1 MSVGHGA
8 GFKDIKYKVLSTNFK
23 AESNLRSRG
32 NLMSQEIKQNPI
44 TAETCFV
51 PQTDKGKGRRT
62 AVAPGST
69 AARYLHYGRITL
81 DAADAP
87 ESFNSEDHEIGLI
100 CLKGSAAVTTGGEK
114 FQLEQYDAV
123 YVPRESDIEVKPGP
137 SGCDLAEVSAP
148 VEKSY
153 PVKFV
158 SYKEVR
164 NNPRLHLIAGK
175 PPAERDLNVLIGANV
190 EAGRIMAGVTFST
203 PGNWTS
209 WPPHE
214 HSKLLEEAYLFIDMP
229 APSFGVQFVYTD
241 PNKPELVQVVRE
253 GDCVLMPQ
261 GYHPNVAA
269 PGGQINFLWMMA
281 AIKEGEDRLYGVV
294 NVQPEYAAGGS
305 GLEAVSDKK

>member
-1 MSVGHGA
+1 MA
-8 GFKDIKYKVLSTNFK
+8 
-23 AESNLRSRG
+23 
-32 NLMSQEIKQNPI
+32 QPEIKQNPI
-44 TAETCFV
+44 TPETCFV
-51 PQTDKGKGRRT
+51 PKTHEGKGRRT
-62 AVAPGST
+62 AVAPGLT
-69 AARYLHYGRITL
+69 AARYLHYGRITI
-81 DAADAP
+81 DAGDAP
-87 ESFNSEDHEIGLI
+87 VKFNTSDHEVGLI
-100 CLKGSAAVTTGGEK
+100 CLKGKATVSTSGET
-114 FQLEQYDAV
+114 FSLDQYDAV
-123 YVPRESDIEVKPGP
+123 YAPRDSEIEVKANGAD
-137 SGCDLAEVSAP
+137 GCDLAEVSAP
-148 VEKSY
+148 VAKQY
-153 PVKFV
+153 PLKFV

-164 NNPRLHLIAGK
+164 QNPKLHLIAGT

-229 APSFGVQFVYTD
+229 SPSFGVQFVYTD
-241 PNKPELVQVVRE
+241 PQQPELVQVVRE

>member
-1 MSVGHGA
+1 MQP
-8 GFKDIKYKVLSTNFK
+8 
-23 AESNLRSRG
+23 E
-32 NLMSQEIKQNPI
+32 MKQNPI
-44 TAETCFV
+44 TPETCFV
-51 PQTDKGKGRRT
+51 PRTHEGHGRRT
-62 AVAPGST
+62 AVAPGDT
-69 AARYLHYGRITL
+69 AARFLHYGRITL
-81 DAADAP
+81 NAGDPPIEFAT
-87 ESFNSEDHEIGLI
+87 NDHETGLI
-100 CLKGSAAVTTGGEK
+100 CLKGAAKVTADDEA
-114 FQLEQYDAV
+114 FQLSQYDAV
-123 YVPRESDIEVKPGP
+123 YVPRDSQIKVESEND
-137 SGCDLAEVSAP
+137 GCDLAEVSAP
-148 VEKSY
+148 VAQRY
-153 PVKFV
+153 PTQFV

-164 NNPRLHLIAGK
+164 ENPRLHLIAGK

-190 EAGRIMAGVTFST
+190 QAGRIMAGVTFST

-241 PNKPELVQVVRE
+241 PEKPELVQVVRE

-281 AIKEGEDRLYGVV
+281 AVREGEDRLYGVV
-294 NVQPEYAAGGS
+294 NVQPEYASGGS

>member
-1 MSVGHGA
+1 
-8 GFKDIKYKVLSTNFK
+8 
-23 AESNLRSRG
+23 
-32 NLMSQEIKQNPI
+32 MSQELKQNPI
-44 TAETCFV
+44 TQETCFV
-51 PQTDKGKGRRT
+51 PGTHLGKGRRT
-62 AVAPGST
+62 AVAPGET
-69 AARYLHYGRITL
+69 ASRFLHYGRIIL
-81 DAADAP
+81 AAGDQP
-87 ESFNSEDHEIGLI
+87 LTFNSKTHEVGLI
-100 CLKGSAAVTTGGEK
+100 CLNGKAEIKTEGQT
-114 FQLEQYDAV
+114 FQLDRYDAV
-123 YVPRESDIEVKPGP
+123 YVPRDSDIEVTPDTET
-137 SGCDLAEVSAP
+137 GCDLAEVSAP
-148 VEKSY
+148 VDNRY

-164 NNPRLHLIAGK
+164 QNPKLHLIAGK

-241 PNKPELVQVVRE
+241 PNRPELVQVVRE

-281 AIKEGEDRLYGVV
+281 AVREGEDRLYGVV

>member
-1 MSVGHGA
+1 M
-8 GFKDIKYKVLSTNFK
+8 KP
-23 AESNLRSRG
+23 
-32 NLMSQEIKQNPI
+32 EIKQNPI
-44 TAETCFV
+44 TPETCFV
-51 PQTDKGKGRRT
+51 PRTHEGRGRRT
-62 AVAPGST
+62 AVAPGDT

-81 DAADAP
+81 AAGD
-87 ESFNSEDHEIGLI
+87 SELEFANDDHETGLI
-100 CLKGSAAVTTGGEK
+100 CLQGAATVSTNDET
-114 FQLEQYDAV
+114 FQVEQYDAV
-123 YVPRESDIEVKPGP
+123 YVPRDSKIKVAVNGDG
-137 SGCDLAEVSAP
+137 GCDLAEVSAP
-148 VEKSY
+148 VAKQY
-153 PVKFV
+153 PTKFV

-164 NNPRLHLIAGK
+164 QNPKLHLIAGK

-214 HSKLLEEAYLFIDMP
+214 HSRLLEEAYLFIDMP

-281 AIKEGEDRLYGVV
+281 AIREGEDRLYGVV

>member
-1 MSVGHGA
+1 
-8 GFKDIKYKVLSTNFK
+8 
-23 AESNLRSRG
+23 
-32 NLMSQEIKQNPI
+32 MSQEIKQNPI
-44 TAETCFV
+44 TPETCFV
-51 PQTDKGKGRRT
+51 PQTHKGKGRRT
-62 AVAPGST
+62 AVKPGPT

-81 DAADAP
+81 DASDAP
-87 ESFNSEDHEIGLI
+87 EAFNSESHEIGLI
-100 CLKGSAAVTTGGEK
+100 CLKGSATVTARGET

-123 YVPRESDIEVKPGP
+123 YVSRDSDIEVKPGP

-148 VEKSY
+148 VDKHY
-153 PVKFV
+153 PTKFV

-164 NNPRLHLIAGK
+164 QNSRLHLIAGK

-241 PNKPELVQVVRE
+241 PNNPELVQVVRE

>member
-1 MSVGHGA
+1 M
-8 GFKDIKYKVLSTNFK
+8 I
-23 AESNLRSRG
+23 
-32 NLMSQEIKQNPI
+32 QNPI
-44 TAETCFV
+44 TPETCFV
-51 PQTDKGKGRRT
+51 PKTHEGKGRRN
-62 AVAPGST
+62 AVAPGTT

-81 DAADAP
+81 DAGDEPIRFNNSEHEVGLIGLNGKATVRANG
-87 ESFNSEDHEIGLI
+87 ESFEVDR
-100 CLKGSAAVTTGGEK
+100 
-114 FQLEQYDAV
+114 YDAV
-123 YVPRESDIEVKPGP
+123 YIPRDSEIEVEASGP

-148 VEKSY
+148 VEKRY
-153 PVKFV
+153 PLKFV

-164 NNPRLHLIAGK
+164 ENPKLHLIAGK

-214 HSKLLEEAYLFIDMP
+214 HSQLLEEAYLFIDMP
-229 APSFGVQFVYTD
+229 SPSFGVQFVYTD
-241 PNKPELVQVVRE
+241 PQKPELVQVVRE

-281 AIKEGEDRLYGVV
+281 AIREGEDRLYGVV

>member
-1 MSVGHGA
+1 
-8 GFKDIKYKVLSTNFK
+8 
-23 AESNLRSRG
+23 
-32 NLMSQEIKQNPI
+32 MSQELKQNPI
-44 TAETCFV
+44 TQETCFV
-51 PQTDKGKGRRT
+51 PATHIGSGRRT
-62 AVAPGST
+62 AVAPGAT
-69 AARYLHYGRITL
+69 AARFLHYGRITI
-81 DAADAP
+81 AAGDAP
-87 ESFNSEDHEIGLI
+87 LKFKTENHETGLI
-100 CLKGSAAVTTGGEK
+100 CLNGKAAIKTDGQT
-114 FQLEQYDAV
+114 FQLDRYDAV
-123 YVPRESDIEVKPGP
+123 YVPRDSDVEVTGD
-137 SGCDLAEVSAP
+137 SQVGCDLAEVSAP
-148 VEKSY
+148 VDNRY

-164 NNPRLHLIAGK
+164 QNPRLHLIAGK

-214 HSKLLEEAYLFIDMP
+214 HSRLLEEAYLFIDMP

-241 PNKPELVQVVRE
+241 PSKPELVQVVRE

-281 AIKEGEDRLYGVV
+281 AVREGEDRLYGVV
-294 NVQPEYAAGGS
+294 NVQPEYAASGS

>member
-1 MSVGHGA
+1 
-8 GFKDIKYKVLSTNFK
+8 
-23 AESNLRSRG
+23 
-32 NLMSQEIKQNPI
+32 MSQTEEVITQNPI
-44 TAETCFV
+44 TPETCFV
-51 PQTDKGKGRRT
+51 PKTHEGKGRRT
-62 AVAPGST
+62 SVAPGAT

-81 DAADAP
+81 DAGDAALKF
-87 ESFNSEDHEIGLI
+87 STNDHETGLI
-100 CLKGSAAVTTGGEK
+100 CLKGSAKVSTNGGS
-114 FQLEQYDAV
+114 FQLNQYDAV
-123 YVPRESDIEVKPGP
+123 YVPRDSQIEVEPASD

-148 VEKSY
+148 VAKQY

-164 NNPRLHLIAGK
+164 ENPRLHLIAGK

-241 PNKPELVQVVRE
+241 PERPELVQVVRE

-281 AIKEGEDRLYGVV
+281 AIREGEDRLYGVV

>member
-1 MSVGHGA
+1 MSHE
-8 GFKDIKYKVLSTNFK
+8 LT
-23 AESNLRSRG
+23 
-32 NLMSQEIKQNPI
+32 QNPI
-44 TAETCFV
+44 TPDTCFV
-51 PQTDKGKGRRT
+51 PKTHEGRGRRT

-81 DAADAP
+81 AAGDP
-87 ESFNSEDHEIGLI
+87 LERFSTGDKEVGLI
-100 CLKGSAAVTTGGEK
+100 CLNGQATVKTNSESFA
-114 FQLEQYDAV
+114 LERYDAV
-123 YVPRESDIEVKPGP
+123 YVPRDSEVEVEASGP

-148 VEKSY
+148 VEKRY
-153 PVKFV
+153 PLKFV

-164 NNPRLHLIAGK
+164 QNPKLHLIAGK

-241 PNKPELVQVVRE
+241 PQKPELVQVVRE

-281 AIKEGEDRLYGVV
+281 AVREGEDRLYGVV
-294 NVQPEYAAGGS
+294 NVQPEYAANGS

>member
-1 MSVGHGA
+1 M
-8 GFKDIKYKVLSTNFK
+8 D
-23 AESNLRSRG
+23 
-32 NLMSQEIKQNPI
+32 QEVMQNPI
-44 TAETCFV
+44 TPETCFV
-51 PQTDKGKGRRT
+51 PKTHEGKGRRT
-62 AVAPGST
+62 AVAPGAT
-69 AARYLHYGRITL
+69 AARYLHYGRITI
-81 DAADAP
+81 AAGDAP
-87 ESFNSEDHEIGLI
+87 IKFNSEDHEVGLI
-100 CLKGSAAVTTGGEK
+100 NLNGKATVRAAGET
-114 FQLEQYDAV
+114 FELDRYDAV
-123 YVPRESDIEVKPGP
+123 YVPRDSDIEVDAPE
-137 SGCDLAEVSAP
+137 GCDLAEVSAP
-148 VEKSY
+148 VAKRY
-153 PVKFV
+153 PLKFV
-158 SYKEVR
+158 SYTEVR
-164 NNPRLHLIAGK
+164 QNPKLHLIAGK

-229 APSFGVQFVYTD
+229 SPSFGVQFVYTD
-241 PNKPELVQVVRE
+241 PQKPELVQVVRE

-281 AIKEGEDRLYGVV
+281 AIKEGDDRLYGVV

>member
-1 MSVGHGA
+1 
-8 GFKDIKYKVLSTNFK
+8 
-23 AESNLRSRG
+23 
-32 NLMSQEIKQNPI
+32 MSQELKQNPI
-44 TAETCFV
+44 TQETCFV
-51 PQTDKGKGRRT
+51 PATHLGTGRRT
-62 AVAPGST
+62 AVAPGAT
-69 AARYLHYGRITL
+69 AARFLHYGRITI
-81 DAADAP
+81 AAGDAP
-87 ESFNSEDHEIGLI
+87 LKFNTENHETGLI
-100 CLKGSAAVTTGGEK
+100 CLNGKAAIKTEGQT
-114 FQLEQYDAV
+114 FQLDRYDAV
-123 YVPRESDIEVKPGP
+123 YVPRDSDVEVTGD
-137 SGCDLAEVSAP
+137 SQAGCDLAEVSAP
-148 VEKSY
+148 VDNRY

-164 NNPRLHLIAGK
+164 QNPRLHLIAGK

-214 HSKLLEEAYLFIDMP
+214 HSRLLEEAYLFIDMP

-241 PNKPELVQVVRE
+241 PNRPELVQVVRE

-281 AIKEGEDRLYGVV
+281 AVREGEDRLYGVV
-294 NVQPEYAAGGS
+294 NVQPEYAASGS

>member
-1 MSVGHGA
+1 M
-8 GFKDIKYKVLSTNFK
+8 D
-23 AESNLRSRG
+23 
-32 NLMSQEIKQNPI
+32 QEVVQNPI
-44 TAETCFV
+44 TPETCFV
-51 PQTDKGKGRRT
+51 PKTHKGKGRRT
-62 AVAPGST
+62 AVAPGAT

-81 DAADAP
+81 AAGDAP
-87 ESFNSEDHEIGLI
+87 IKFNSKDHEVGLI
-100 CLKGSAAVTTGGEK
+100 NLNGKATVRIEGET
-114 FQLEQYDAV
+114 FELDLYDAV
-123 YVPRESDIEVKPGP
+123 YIPRDSDIEVEAPN
-137 SGCDLAEVSAP
+137 GCDLAEVSAP
-148 VEKSY
+148 VAKRY
-153 PVKFV
+153 PLKFV

-164 NNPRLHLIAGK
+164 QNPKLHLIAGK

-241 PNKPELVQVVRE
+241 PQKPELVQVVRE

>member
-1 MSVGHGA
+1 MA
-8 GFKDIKYKVLSTNFK
+8 
-23 AESNLRSRG
+23 
-32 NLMSQEIKQNPI
+32 QEVIQNPI
-44 TAETCFV
+44 TPETCFV
-51 PQTDKGKGRRT
+51 PKTHEGKGRRT
-62 AVAPGST
+62 AVAPGAT

-81 DAADAP
+81 AAGDAP
-87 ESFNSEDHEIGLI
+87 LKFNSKDHEVGLI
-100 CLKGSAAVTTGGEK
+100 NLNGKATVRTEGET
-114 FQLEQYDAV
+114 FDLDRYDAV
-123 YVPRESDIEVKPGP
+123 YIPRDSEIEVDAPE
-137 SGCDLAEVSAP
+137 GCDLAEVSAP
-148 VEKSY
+148 VAKRY
-153 PVKFV
+153 PLKFV

-164 NNPRLHLIAGK
+164 QNPKLHLIAGK

-241 PNKPELVQVVRE
+241 PQKPELVQVVRE

>member
-1 MSVGHGA
+1 M
-8 GFKDIKYKVLSTNFK
+8 D
-23 AESNLRSRG
+23 
-32 NLMSQEIKQNPI
+32 QEVVQNPI
-44 TAETCFV
+44 TPETCFV
-51 PQTDKGKGRRT
+51 PKTHEGKGRRT

-81 DAADAP
+81 AAGDAP
-87 ESFNSEDHEIGLI
+87 ITFSSEDHEVGLI
-100 CLKGSAAVTTGGEK
+100 CLNGKATITTEGET
-114 FQLEQYDAV
+114 FDLDRYDAV
-123 YVPRESDIEVKPGP
+123 YVPRDSDIKVDAPE
-137 SGCDLAEVSAP
+137 GCDLAEVSAP
-148 VEKSY
+148 VAKRY
-153 PVKFV
+153 PLKFV

-164 NNPRLHLIAGK
+164 QNPKLHLIAGK

-229 APSFGVQFVYTD
+229 SPSFGIQFVYTD
-241 PNKPELVQVVRE
+241 PLRPELVQVVRE

-281 AIKEGEDRLYGVV
+281 AIREGEDRLYGVV
-294 NVQPEYAAGGS
+294 NVQPEYAASGS

>member
-1 MSVGHGA
+1 MEV
-8 GFKDIKYKVLSTNFK
+8 T
-23 AESNLRSRG
+23 
-32 NLMSQEIKQNPI
+32 QNPI
-44 TAETCFV
+44 TPETCFV
-51 PQTDKGKGRRT
+51 PKTHEGMGRRT
-62 AVAPGST
+62 AVAPGAT

-81 DAADAP
+81 AAGDAP
-87 ESFNSEDHEIGLI
+87 VKFSSEDHEVGLI
-100 CLKGSAAVTTGGEK
+100 CLNGKAMVRTGGEE
-114 FQLEQYDAV
+114 FTLDRYDAV
-123 YVPRESDIEVKPGP
+123 YVPRDSEIEV
-137 SGCDLAEVSAP
+137 SGDCDLAEVSAP
-148 VEKSY
+148 VEKRY
-153 PVKFV
+153 PLKFV

-164 NNPRLHLIAGK
+164 QNPKLHLIAGK

-229 APSFGVQFVYTD
+229 SPSFGVQFVYTD
-241 PNKPELVQVVRE
+241 PNNPELVQVVRE

-294 NVQPEYAAGGS
+294 NVQPEYASGGS
-305 GLEAVSDKK
+305 GVEGVIG

>member
-1 MSVGHGA
+1 MSEELV
-8 GFKDIKYKVLSTNFK
+8 
-23 AESNLRSRG
+23 
-32 NLMSQEIKQNPI
+32 QNPI
-44 TAETCFV
+44 TPETCFV
-51 PQTDKGKGRRT
+51 PKTHEGKGRRT

-81 DAADAP
+81 SAGDAP
-87 ESFNSEDHEIGLI
+87 VKFNSKDHEVGLI
-100 CLKGSAAVTTGGEK
+100 CLQGNSSVSVEGET

-123 YVPRESDIEVKPGP
+123 YVPRDSEIEVKTRGDQ
-137 SGCDLAEVSAP
+137 GCDLAEVSAP
-148 VEKSY
+148 VEKRY
-153 PVKFV
+153 PLKFV
-158 SYKEVR
+158 SYKDVR
-164 NNPRLHLIAGK
+164 QNPKLHLIAGK

-229 APSFGVQFVYTD
+229 APAFGVQFVYTN

>member
-1 MSVGHGA
+1 MNEEVA
-8 GFKDIKYKVLSTNFK
+8 
-23 AESNLRSRG
+23 
-32 NLMSQEIKQNPI
+32 QNPI

-51 PQTDKGKGRRT
+51 SKTHEGKGRRT
-62 AVAPGST
+62 AVAPGTT
-69 AARYLHYGRITL
+69 ASRFLHYGRITL
-81 DAADAP
+81 SAGDP
-87 ESFNSEDHEIGLI
+87 PLQFNSNDHEIGLI
-100 CLKGSAAVTTGGEK
+100 CLNGKATVRAEGET
-114 FQLEQYDAV
+114 FDLDRYDAV
-123 YVPRESDIEVKPGP
+123 YVSRDSEIEV
-137 SGCDLAEVSAP
+137 STSEGCDLAEVSAP
-148 VEKSY
+148 VAKRY
-153 PVKFV
+153 PIKFV

-164 NNPRLHLIAGK
+164 QNPKLHLIAGK

-190 EAGRIMAGVTFST
+190 EAGRIMAGVTFSM

-229 APSFGVQFVYTD
+229 SPSFGVQFVYTD

-281 AIKEGEDRLYGVV
+281 AIREGEDRLYGVV

>member
-1 MSVGHGA
+1 M
-8 GFKDIKYKVLSTNFK
+8 
-23 AESNLRSRG
+23 
-32 NLMSQEIKQNPI
+32 NPI
-44 TAETCFV
+44 TPETCFV
-51 PQTDKGKGRRT
+51 PKTHEGKGRRT
-62 AVAPGST
+62 AVKPGPT

-81 DAADAP
+81 DAGDTP
-87 ESFNSEDHEIGLI
+87 EKFSSNDHEIGLI
-100 CLKGSAAVTTGGEK
+100 CLKGNANVKTDGSSY
-114 FQLEQYDAV
+114 QLGQYDAV
-123 YVPRESDIEVKPGP
+123 YVPRDSEIEVEPGTG
-137 SGCDLAEVSAP
+137 GCDLAEVSAP
-148 VEKSY
+148 VDNRY

-164 NNPRLHLIAGK
+164 ENPRLHLIAGK

-241 PNKPELVQVVRE
+241 PQQPELVQVVRE

-281 AIKEGEDRLYGVV
+281 AIREGEDRLYGVV

-305 GLEAVSDKK
+305 GLEVVSDRK

>member
-1 MSVGHGA
+1 M
-8 GFKDIKYKVLSTNFK
+8 D
-23 AESNLRSRG
+23 
-32 NLMSQEIKQNPI
+32 QEVIQNPI
-44 TAETCFV
+44 TPETCFV
-51 PQTDKGKGRRT
+51 PKTHEGKGRRT
-62 AVAPGST
+62 AVRPGKT

-81 DAADAP
+81 AAGDP
-87 ESFNSEDHEIGLI
+87 PLQFNNNDHEVGLI
-100 CLKGSAAVTTGGEK
+100 CLNGKATVRADGET
-114 FQLEQYDAV
+114 FDLDRYDAV
-123 YVPRESDIEVKPGP
+123 YVPRDSEIEVATTE
-137 SGCDLAEVSAP
+137 GCDLAEVSAP
-148 VEKSY
+148 VAKRY
-153 PVKFV
+153 PLKFV

-164 NNPRLHLIAGK
+164 QNPKLHLIAGK

-229 APSFGVQFVYTD
+229 SPSFGVQFVYTD
-241 PNKPELVQVVRE
+241 PQRPELVQVVRE

-281 AIKEGEDRLYGVV
+281 AIREGEDRLYGVV
-294 NVQPEYAAGGS
+294 NVQPEYAASGS

>member
-1 MSVGHGA
+1 M
-8 GFKDIKYKVLSTNFK
+8 D
-23 AESNLRSRG
+23 
-32 NLMSQEIKQNPI
+32 QEVIQNPI
-44 TAETCFV
+44 TAQTCFV
-51 PQTDKGKGRRT
+51 PKTHEGKGRRT
-62 AVAPGST
+62 AVAPGAT

-81 DAADAP
+81 AAGDTALK
-87 ESFNSEDHEIGLI
+87 FNNNDHEVGLI
-100 CLKGSAAVTTGGEK
+100 CLNGKATVRAAGET
-114 FQLEQYDAV
+114 FTLDRYDAV
-123 YVPRESDIEVKPGP
+123 YIPRDSEIEVDTTE
-137 SGCDLAEVSAP
+137 GCDLAEVSAP
-148 VEKSY
+148 VEKRY

-164 NNPRLHLIAGK
+164 QNPKLHLIAGK

-229 APSFGVQFVYTD
+229 SPSFGVQFVYTD
-241 PNKPELVQVVRE
+241 PLRPELVQVVRE

>member
-1 MSVGHGA
+1 M
-8 GFKDIKYKVLSTNFK
+8 
-23 AESNLRSRG
+23 
-32 NLMSQEIKQNPI
+32 NPI
-44 TAETCFV
+44 TSETCFV
-51 PQTDKGKGRRT
+51 PKTHEGKGRRT
-62 AVAPGST
+62 AVEPGRT

-81 DAADAP
+81 AAGDQAVK
-87 ESFNSEDHEIGLI
+87 FNNNNHEVGLI
-100 CLKGSAAVTTGGEK
+100 CLNGKATVKADGEA
-114 FQLEQYDAV
+114 FELDRYDAV
-123 YVPRESDIEVKPGP
+123 YVPRDSEIEVEASDPD
-137 SGCDLAEVSAP
+137 GCDLAEVSAP
-148 VEKSY
+148 VEKHY
-153 PVKFV
+153 PLKFV
-158 SYKEVR
+158 SYNEVR
-164 NNPRLHLIAGK
+164 QNPKLHLIAGK

-241 PNKPELVQVVRE
+241 PEKPELVQVVRE

-281 AIKEGEDRLYGVV
+281 AVREGEDRLYGVV